1 MDESSHHRETVAAA
15 SVFVLATTVM
25 IVLIWRLVTSP
36 SVTVMVDGE
45 LVHSGTLQSP
55 FRFRLVDV
63 VVLTLATFVSGS
75 SAAVLLRTHRHTSSS
90 VTDPTQHR
98 SETSD
103 DEEHAPT
110 PTNELL
116 EARRA
121 EWEESA
127 DSLAN
132 TERVVY
138 ETVLDADGVLP
149 QSEIVENTEFSKAT
163 VSRALDTLEARNLIE
178 RKRRGVGNV
187 IILQ

>member
-1 MDESSHHRETVAAA
+1 VFTV
-15 SVFVLATTVM
+15 
-25 IVLIWRLVTSP
+25 
-36 SVTVMVDGE
+36 
-45 LVHSGTLQSP
+45 
-55 FRFRLVDV
+55 
-63 VVLTLATFVSGS
+63 ATFVSGS
-75 SAAVLLRTHRHTSSS
+75 SATILLCTHRRTSP
-90 VTDPTQHR
+90 VQEPTQHH

>member
-1 MDESSHHRETVAAA
+1 MEESPNQRETVAAA
-15 SVFVLATTVM
+15 SVFVFATTVM
-25 IVLIWRLVTSP
+25 IVLLWRLVTSP

-45 LVHSGTLQSP
+45 LVHSGTIQSP
-55 FRFRLVDV
+55 LSVRLVDV
-63 VVLTLATFVSGS
+63 VVFAFATFVSGS
-75 SAAVLLRTHRHTSSS
+75 SAAILLRTPRHTSS
-90 VTDPTQHR
+90 VTEPTQHR

-149 QSEIVENTEFSKAT
+149 QSEIVDDTEFSKAT

-178 RKRRGVGNV
+178 RKRRGVGNI